1 MKRYVYL
8 VSQDNRADVHLETD
22 DLEWALGWARGRAQ
36 ELAARRG
43 STWHVVVMDRTQPV
57 IEPRRV
63 AWQNVYYRDSQGLAI
78 G

>member
-43 STWHVVVMDRTQPV
+43 STWHVVVIDRTQPV

-63 AWQNVYYRDSQGLAI
+63 AWQNVYYRDSQGVAI